1 MILKYKVPKHE
12 RKWFKKRVIYCKIL
26 QTEELKDTYKK
37 AHLIRMLNFHN
48 NTSIFLNT
56 DLEELNIIDKLKLKI
71 GGYNVQD

>member
-12 RKWFKKRVIYCKIL
+12 RKWFGKRVIYCKIL
-26 QTEELKDTYKK
+26 QTEKLKNIDKK
-37 AHLIRMLNFHN
+37 AHLVRMLNFKGI
-48 NTSIFLNT
+48 TSIYLNT